1 MNSQT
6 PRTYADIKAFTR
18 WATLEKGEP
27 IAYPSQRCRLTG
39 FETLDTAVKELFIL
53 KLVSSV

>member
-6 PRTYADIKAFTR
+6 PYADIKAFTR

-53 KLVSSV
+53 KLVSCV